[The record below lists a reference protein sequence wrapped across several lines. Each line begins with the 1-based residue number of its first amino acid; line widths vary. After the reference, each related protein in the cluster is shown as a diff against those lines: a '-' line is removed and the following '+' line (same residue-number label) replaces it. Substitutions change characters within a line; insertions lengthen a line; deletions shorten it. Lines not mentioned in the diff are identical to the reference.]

1 MMWGYTDGSSMVWMG
16 IVMILF
22 WGGAIALIAFAI
34 RAFTNGRAG
43 DPAIETLR
51 RRLASGE
58 INQED
63 FDKTRKA
70 LQG

>member
-16 IVMILF
+16 IMMILF

-34 RAFTNGRAG
+34 RAFANGKAG
-43 DPAIETLR
+43 DPAMDMLR

>member
-16 IVMILF
+16 IVMILV

-34 RAFTNGRAG
+34 RAFTNGKAG
-43 DPAIETLR
+43 DPAIDTLR

>member
-16 IVMILF
+16 IMMILF

-34 RAFTNGRAG
+34 RAFTTGRAG
-43 DPAIETLR
+43 DPAIDTLR

-70 LQG
+70 LLG

>member
-16 IVMILF
+16 IMMILF
-22 WGGAIALIAFAI
+22 WGGVIALVAFAI

-43 DPAIETLR
+43 DPAIDTLR
-51 RRLASGE
+51 RRLASGD
-58 INQED
+58 ISQED

-70 LQG
+70 LQR